1 MLIYEPIII
10 TFTRLRNISNAQ
22 MVNHTH
28 CIYKRKKKKKT
39 ESDRYD
45 RGFIQLNSF

>member
-1 MLIYEPIII
+1 MLIYETIII

-28 CIYKRKKKKKT
+28 CIYKRKKKT